1 MSYVKLCLKK
11 VYKNWLTFIPF
22 LCVLIFIIIM
32 YLANYRFTSYRLYD
46 PHELKNIENIK
57 NNVESYQRIL
67 ENYDESSQTY
77 KQAKRNLEQLEYSEN
92 RRLAYEENNWK
103 EYYENDAKLTN
114 STLQDFKSIQGYN
127 NEDVIKAINLH
138 IEFNQYMMDHNF
150 TNDTYLNSVLG
161 ISYMASIL
169 NEVFPILMLVLLI
182 YLVTS
187 MYCSTY
193 INGMDKQNLLP
204 LSHLKKQNSRMAAGI
219 IIGVSVTL
227 FITGSTIICGTVGTS
242 LGSFNLP
249 IMKYTIDGM
258 DSYIPF
264 ITILPQLLLLLV
276 FGITFVVNFISVISI
291 FVRKYITCMLISLV
305 VIVGFFVIAGDMAPL
320 QSYLHLLPTT
330 YLDSFK
336 VMSGEL
342 LSLTNNSNVTF
353 MNGVLVLCISN
364 VVLFLMY
371 RYLPKMISKQ

>member
-32 YLANYRFTSYRLYD
+32 YLANYRLTSSRLYD

-92 RRLAYEENNWK
+92 KRLAYEENNWK

-114 STLQDFKSIQGYN
+114 LNLQEFKSIQGFN

-161 ISYMASIL
+161 ISYMASVSD
-169 NEVFPILMLVLLI
+169 EMFPILMLVLLI
-182 YLVTS
+182 YLVS
-187 MYCSTY
+187 NMYCSTY
-193 INGMDKQNLLP
+193 IDDLDKKNLLP
-204 LSHLKKQNSRMAAGI
+204 LSPLKRQNSRTIAGI
-219 IIGVSVTL
+219 IIGVSITL

-276 FGITFVVNFISVISI
+276 LGITFVVNFISVISI

-320 QSYLHLLPTT
+320 QSYMHLLPTT